1 MEVKPP
7 AYRPGAIVIG
17 ASSGMGE
24 ALARRLVTEGWRVG
38 LAARRAERL
47 QALAQELGDHA
58 IICPLDLMEIDEAR
72 IALKG
77 FIQQV
82 GHVEV
87 RGQAMSIRT

>member
-38 LAARRAERL
+38 LAE
-47 QALAQELGDHA
+47 ELNAFRHS
-58 IICPLDLMEIDEAR
+58 PR
-72 IALKG
+72 N
-77 FIQQV
+77 
-82 GHVEV
+82 
-87 RGQAMSIRT
+87 